1 MEIIIFLMILFM
13 SLNFIYRVEIIIK
26 DQIMLNKSVKKK
38 KKKKIENF
46 K

>member
-38 KKKKIENF
+38 KKKIENF

>member
-13 SLNFIYRVEIIIK
+13 SLNFIYPVEIIIK